1 MKTNASIRHLP
12 IKQTGSKKYGIR
24 FRHVDEDSVVNFEIN
39 PNEISD
45 RTKRINVR
53 KDVPF
58 TVDPVFEPV
67 PPS

>member
-1 MKTNASIRHLP
+1 
-12 IKQTGSKKYGIR
+12 
-24 FRHVDEDSVVNFEIN
+24 VNFEIN